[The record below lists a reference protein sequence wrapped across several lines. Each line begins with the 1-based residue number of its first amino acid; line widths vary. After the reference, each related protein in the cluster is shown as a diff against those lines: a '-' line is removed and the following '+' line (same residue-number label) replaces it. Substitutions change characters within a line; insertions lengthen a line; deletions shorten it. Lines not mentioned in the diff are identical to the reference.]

1 MFWKLSILTSLLAGL
16 ATIYILQPSWETQFS
31 FFENLFSMAV
41 PLAYVT
47 GPYLGFGALAFWLR
61 SNLRLS
67 VVLFVIVV
75 VLSIVCLGCIA
86 VDPDAWRNGVRLE
99 EGERMLPFIIASW
112 HWFLFFLTAIITLLV
127 FYLSKKDTK

>member
-16 ATIYILQPSWETQFS
+16 ATIYILQPGWETQFS

-41 PLAYVT
+41 PLAFVT

-61 SNLRLS
+61 SNFLLS

-99 EGERMLPFIIASW
+99 EGERMLPFIIAS
-112 HWFLFFLTAIITLLV
+112 
-127 FYLSKKDTK
+127 